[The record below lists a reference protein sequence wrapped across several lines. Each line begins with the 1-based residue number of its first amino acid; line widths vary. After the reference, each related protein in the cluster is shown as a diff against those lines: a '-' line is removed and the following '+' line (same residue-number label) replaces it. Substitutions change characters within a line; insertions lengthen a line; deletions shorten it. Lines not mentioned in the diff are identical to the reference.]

1 MKAVAETIRERHGYI
16 NLLVNNAGLAK
27 NFLPKLPGPGEV
39 DMKKYQEMLWN
50 AGSPQDFSAA
60 FDVNV
65 SAVWYTAVAFLDLLD
80 AGNKR
85 GNTPGVTSQILTV
98 ASGGAFRKDDKVF
111 SVPYT
116 LSKSAA
122 THLGKMLAHF
132 LKDWQIRSNVIAP
145 GIFPSGVCVAFRR
158 ISRPCGLW
166 TLTDSP
172 RNGRRSNIR
181 RVREGRCPHAPS
193 GYDGRY
199 GRTHTLLDQQ
209 GKRVALHRRSRVVV
223 NMINVSFAGGSLY
236 ERHCPAYRRRPS
248 APLPLKLLK
257 HDSRHDFVAAP
268 GAHPYDYD
276 VWIGSLGTVHTHLSM
291 HRLSATVSADACIAI
306 HTHSPSAL
314 IKKAYRIAC
323 FASLHPTMPV
333 RRPISNA
340 RTSLP
345 A

>member
-1 MKAVAETIRERHGYI
+1 MPIATCNSFNCAPTVWSNSLSDMQSLFNVDGLVAVVTGGGTGIGLMIAKALEANGAIVYIVSRRLDVLETSANEHSRQGNLIPVQGDVTCRESMKAVAETIRERHGYI

-145 GIFPSGVCVAFRR
+145 GIFPSEMVDGLISDEYVRAGVPMHRAGTMDDMAGLILFLT
-158 ISRPCGLW
+158 SR
-166 TLTDSP
+166 
-172 RNGRRSNIR
+172 
-181 RVREGRCPHAPS
+181 
-193 GYDGRY
+193 
-199 GRTHTLLDQQ
+199 
-209 GKRVALHRRSRVVV
+209 
-223 NMINVSFAGGSLY
+223 AG
-236 ERHCPAYRRRPS
+236 AYMN
-248 APLPLKLLK
+248 
-257 HDSRHDFVAAP
+257 
-268 GAHPYDYD
+268 
-276 VWIGSLGTVHTHLSM
+276 GTVQLIDGG
-291 HRLSATVSADACIAI
+291 RLLLY
-306 HTHSPSAL
+306 PSS
-314 IKKAYRIAC
+314 Y
-323 FASLHPTMPV
+323 
-333 RRPISNA
+333 
-340 RTSLP
+340 
-345 A
+345 